1 MKFDIKN
8 SYKFNNYN
16 KNIIFLVI
24 IFDNILIKY
33 FYNNINFE
41 NIRSNK
47 QFVKLFFWFI
57 LKILF
62 VIYLKKC

>member
-1 MKFDIKN
+1 MNVVLKWLSIQKGCYILMKFDIKN

-33 FYNNINFE
+33 F
-41 NIRSNK
+41 
-47 QFVKLFFWFI
+47 
-57 LKILF
+57 
-62 VIYLKKC
+62 